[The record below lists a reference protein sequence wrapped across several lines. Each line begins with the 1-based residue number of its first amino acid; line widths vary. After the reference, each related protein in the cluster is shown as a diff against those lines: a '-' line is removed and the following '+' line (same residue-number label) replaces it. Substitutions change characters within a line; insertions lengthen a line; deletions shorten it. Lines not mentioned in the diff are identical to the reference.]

1 MTFTADAG
9 DAQFGPWNPGIQS
22 QIPAHLRHYCTIFRP
37 ENVFT
42 SLADAEEMR
51 DLTGLDFTELVTFQP
66 RRLALHEV
74 LIRVTADLSVPDG
87 SRIEDLGIN
96 FRQMTGVLLN
106 RCIEPRMSEIDAIYD
121 AAKRRLSE
129 IVTNELAGLDAAAAD
144 STSALPTAKRE
155 FLSFFKRARAP
166 AAVADSDVRDPGQL
180 IATWGAKAH
189 SLPAGAEQAAYRALS
204 TVVSALLIRHGSVW
218 GSRQLIASLVTDMA
232 CNHFGSDEIGRLIEP
247 WMIHAA
253 EIEGYS
259 LLPRQE
265 QPVVMNTKG
274 PSASGKSTLRPLQK
288 TLAGDIG
295 VTWSEFALISPDIWR
310 KQLID
315 YDSLG
320 PVFRYAASFT
330 GEELQIIDQKL
341 DRYMARK
348 AGRGHMSHLLID
360 RFRFDSFAPD
370 SNEAGSNLLTRFGQI
385 VYLFFVITPPASL
398 VERAW
403 NRGLEFG
410 RYKAVDDTLA
420 HSVVAYS
427 GMPQLFFTWIQ
438 RTDKRVHFE
447 FLDNSVRL
455 GERPRTIAFGWNDT
469 LNVLDVK
476 CALDVERYRRVDVN
490 ATAPELLYSDQ
501 SVLAPENNTGFLK
514 QCIDKFREI
523 NIADQH
529 TGRIYLRIVSGKP
542 VWADREA
549 LERAASNPDTRAGVL
564 AMAPAA
570 FDRALAAPDRPMH
583 LSEIAGAK
591 QARTLGR
598 WGTSG

>member
-1 MTFTADAG
+1 MT
-9 DAQFGPWNPGIQS
+9 
-22 QIPAHLRHYCTIFRP
+22 
-37 ENVFT
+37 
-42 SLADAEEMR
+42 
-51 DLTGLDFTELVTFQP
+51 
-66 RRLALHEV
+66 
-74 LIRVTADLSVPDG
+74 
-87 SRIEDLGIN
+87 
-96 FRQMTGVLLN
+96 
-106 RCIEPRMSEIDAIYD
+106 
-121 AAKRRLSE
+121 
-129 IVTNELAGLDAAAAD
+129 
-144 STSALPTAKRE
+144 
-155 FLSFFKRARAP
+155 
-166 AAVADSDVRDPGQL
+166 
-180 IATWGAKAH
+180 
-189 SLPAGAEQAAYRALS
+189 
-204 TVVSALLIRHGSVW
+204 
-218 GSRQLIASLVTDMA
+218 
-232 CNHFGSDEIGRLIEP
+232 
-247 WMIHAA
+247 HAA

-295 VTWSEFALISPDIWR
+295 VAWSEFALISPDIWR

-320 PVFRYAASFT
+320 AVFRYAASFT
-330 GEELQIIDQKL
+330 GEELQLIDQKL

-348 AGRGHMSHLLID
+348 AGRGEMSHLLID

-438 RTDKRVHFE
+438 RTDKRVYFE

-523 NIADQH
+523 NFANQD
-529 TGRIYLRIVSGKP
+529 TGRIYVRIVSGKP
-542 VWADREA
+542 VWVDREA
-549 LERAASNPDTRAGVL
+549 LECAASNPDTRAGLL
-564 AMAPAA
+564 AIAPAI
-570 FDRALAAPDRPMH
+570 FDRALPGPDRPMH
-583 LSEIAGAK
+583 LSEIAGAN